1 MKILICGGDERF
13 VLLAGMLMEAG
24 HEVCCIGMEKAALPS
39 GVRRLSA
46 PERADAAIFPLP
58 AEVAQGTLNA
68 PFAAQE
74 RNASQLLSELGDTP
88 LILGGKL
95 SAKFR
100 EEAAGRGQRVFD
112 YMQRPEFTAGNAAV
126 TAEGA
131 VSRLME
137 VSDKAIQDM
146 RVLVVGWGRI
156 GKLLLQKLRGLN
168 AEACLMSKNPEARG
182 LAGAMGYETLGP
194 DCGGALMSSF
204 DAVINTAPAQV
215 LGELGALRQSC
226 ILLELASAPG
236 GIDPQ
241 EARSGGMRYIA
252 APGLPGK
259 YAPASAAGLIFRA
272 AENIFKECGTDEQT

>member
-13 VLLAGMLMEAG
+13 VILAGMLRAAG
-24 HEVCCIGMEKAALPS
+24 HEVCCLGMEKAELPP
-39 GVRRLSA
+39 GVRRVSKA
-46 PERADAAIFPLP
+46 VRADAAVFPLP
-58 AEVAQGTLNA
+58 AEKAQGMLNA
-68 PFAAQE
+68 PFAAE
-74 RNASQLLSELGDTP
+74 PRSALKLLEELSETP

-100 EEAAGRGQRVFD
+100 EAALGHGQRVFD
-112 YMQRPEFTAGNAAV
+112 CMQRPEFTAGNAAV

-137 VSDKAIQDM
+137 VSDKALQDM
-146 RVLVVGWGRI
+146 KVLVIGWGRI

-168 AEACLMSKNPEARG
+168 AEACLMSRNPEARS
-182 LAGAMGYETLGP
+182 LAGAMGYEALAP
-194 DCGGALMSSF
+194 DCDRALMGSF

-215 LGELGALRQSC
+215 LGELSALRESC
-226 ILLELASAPG
+226 ILLELASTPG

-241 EARSGGMRYIA
+241 EARDGGMRYIA

-259 YAPASAAGLIFRA
+259 YAPVSAARLIYGA
-272 AENIFKECGTDEQT
+272 VTNIFKECGIRE